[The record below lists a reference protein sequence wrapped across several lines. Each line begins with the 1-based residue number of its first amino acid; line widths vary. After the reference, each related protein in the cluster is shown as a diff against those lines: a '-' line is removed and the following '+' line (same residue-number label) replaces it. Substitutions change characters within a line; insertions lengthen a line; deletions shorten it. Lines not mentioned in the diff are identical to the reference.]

1 MPRAANTKAPD
12 IKDLNLSPAE
22 LAMAKDFVQE
32 LGIGTKDKYY
42 YYAILWCKNNI
53 KANGDFLSPNNR
65 KRFDAETEK
74 ASKSGGRPGALHLKI
89 LYEITELESNK
100 PDTNRPSQNTSA
112 TANTLKLNR
121 RTISRSGSR
130 SRVDPPKV
138 TVTLDKTEV
147 QKGDS
152 YTVTWKSENAN
163 HVSRSAGFPQP
174 IASNE
179 LSGSVTLVADRIGSK
194 SFEVVVRNDKGT
206 SARARVTI
214 NIVAA
219 QVTPSAPSS
228 PTQRQ
233 TTRRTRQPRSIRT
246 PRTQG
251 TGGLDNDTLV
261 EINKSLG
268 NILEILKKQNAFVIK
283 IGKIS
288 RKEAEN
294 QRRKKRE
301 GILEQAK
308 KINSKVLEKVFT
320 PIKSIFEKIW
330 QFIFYTFLGRA
341 FSDFIK
347 WFNDPKNSD
356 KVKSLGRFLK
366 DFWPLIAGAIAF
378 FFVPFKGFILKTL
391 AKLTFW
397 SAKFLL
403 LKNPLAL
410 AGATALGLAF
420 AAGKVTGQI
429 DDAKN
434 QAAYKARVKSGK
446 ALEIRGADTPIDT
459 SPSIGELGITTP
471 YRQEWRSY
479 AGGGLVD
486 NRTGVRIS
494 GAGEDTQLTA
504 LKPGEVVMNTQAV
517 KAVGA
522 NNLLALNSLFG
533 GPNANKPRNL
543 GSKLIGMSGGG
554 MVGAKNP
561 SISEADY
568 SALLAIS
575 AAEDF
580 ANPQGRADVAQAI
593 YNRLYAAKNYGEN
606 FLPTDGKNTI
616 KNLITGN
623 KQFEPTFKNRE
634 DWLNIKD
641 RNTAAI
647 ALSRYKKIPVEH
659 ALRVITETDQ
669 YLKNPEFQKNARK
682 HVQGRTFFL
691 GTKYHDNMKPG
702 DVVRSKKH
710 NFFSHWTTEGKP
722 YHKERGSIPA
732 PVPVNVLP
740 KKKPKPSVAKMLLG
754 APRPS
759 AAATRSKAP
768 QRAWWDPRKWVGKR
782 RGGMVVSAD
791 LPTFGGRSDDRH
803 PILLH
808 NETSVTPFL
817 AQAGEQVYVIP
828 KTVVQRGGVNI
839 IDNIVGQLDRTS
851 EPARLQASPKQETLI
866 PPMTM
871 GPSMSQVMTLP
882 AITSGTPSVGK
893 SSGNTV
899 PPMTT
904 ISPMAGSTRRW
915 LVQEMYNIL

>member
-100 PDTNRPSQNTSA
+100 PDTNRPSQTTPP

-179 LSGSVTLVADRIGSK
+179 LSGSVTLVAARIGSK

-206 SARARVTI
+206 SAKARVTI

-219 QVTPSAPSS
+219 QVAPSAPSS
-228 PTQRQ
+228 STQRQ
-233 TTRRTRQPRSIRT
+233 STRRTRQPRSIRT

-251 TGGLDNDTLV
+251 TGGLDTDTLV

-268 NILEILKKQNAFVIK
+268 GILEILKKQNAFVIK
-283 IGKIS
+283 VGKIS

-391 AKLTFW
+391 GKLTFW
-397 SAKFLL
+397 TAKFLL
-403 LKNPLAL
+403 LKNPLLGAGIL
-410 AGATALGLAF
+410 AGTFL
-420 AAGKVTGQI
+420 AGKAIEFRNEQ
-429 DDAKN
+429 DKKKEKE
-434 QAAYKARVKSGK
+434 QRSFEK
-446 ALEIRGADTPIDT
+446 ALTDPTYLGPSEIREA
-459 SPSIGELGITTP
+459 SPLEKLKLQLFGRFAS
-471 YRQEWRSY
+471 
-479 AGGGLVD
+479 GGLVD
-486 NRTGVRIS
+486 NRTGVRIG

-561 SISEADY
+561 TISEADY

-710 NFFSHWTTEGKP
+710 NFFSHWTTEGTP

-851 EPARLQASPKQETLI
+851 EPARLQASPKQETLM
-866 PPMTM
+866 PPMAM